1 MKNHNPSGRN
11 LRFASTGQRLLSMMV
26 LAVFALLI
34 WAAPSGRYDHEVN
47 DFARWLRQH
56 YEALTR

>member
-11 LRFASTGQRLLSMMV
+11 LRFATTGQRLMSLMVMAV
-26 LAVFALLI
+26 LAWLI
-34 WAAPSGRYDHEVN
+34 WAAWSGRYDHEVN
-47 DFARWLRQH
+47 DFARWLRQR